1 MIKRFVKF
9 AKANPVMATVMTICL
24 CGFFVYGSTKP
35 PPAVEEKGIAMT
47 ECIVDSKGLSVKWES
62 EDERIVPGET
72 TFIIEARE
80 RDTRVGPYIVNKGY
94 DPSWKE
100 IGRTKN
106 FNFIKSGVW
115 TDKTREIRIRTVISD

>member
-9 AKANPVMATVMTICL
+9 AKANPVMAAVMTICL
-24 CGFFVYGSTKP
+24 AGFFVYGSTKP
-35 PPAVEEKGIAMT
+35 PPAVVEKGIAMT
-47 ECIVDSKGLSVKWES
+47 ECIVDAKGLSLKWKS

-72 TFIIEARE
+72 TFIIEVRE
-80 RDTRVGPYIVNKGY
+80 RDTRIGPYIVNKGY

-106 FNFIKSGVW
+106 FNFFKPGVW
-115 TDKTREIRIRTVISD
+115 TDKTREIRIRTVIE